1 MTQRCP
7 HCAIEVAAADLKE
20 DMPSRF
26 TKPRRSDFHPDDWL
40 VGHTRVKDA
49 LIESIAVGAIYF
61 ETAGE
66 LRAAYLED
74 QIAALIP
81 SARTYEVEYVVL
93 TLVKDRIRQLLAAN
107 KK

>member
-26 TKPRRSDFHPDDWL
+26 SKPRRSDFHPDDWL

-66 LRAAYLED
+66 SRTTYLEE

-81 SARTYEVEYVVL
+81 SARTSGEVECYIVG
-93 TLVKDRIRQLLAAN
+93 LVKDRIRQLLN
-107 KK
+107 DQ